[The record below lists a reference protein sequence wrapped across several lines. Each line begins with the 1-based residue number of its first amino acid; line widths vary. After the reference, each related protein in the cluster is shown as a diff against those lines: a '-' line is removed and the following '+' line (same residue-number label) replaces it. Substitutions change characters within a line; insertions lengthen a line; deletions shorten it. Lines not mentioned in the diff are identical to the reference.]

1 MQMRGAHMAGLGAH
15 VPDRVLTNEDLTRIV
30 DTSDRWI
37 VEHTG
42 IRERRMVA
50 QDEATSDLALEA
62 ARRAIA
68 NAGVDPDDIGLIITP
83 TVTPDL
89 PFPATAAIVQD
100 RLGIRGA
107 GTFDLVSGC
116 TGWVQG
122 LVTGAQFVQTGCY
135 DHVLV
140 VAAET
145 LTRVTNWTDRATCV
159 LFGDGACAAVVGPC
173 EPGVG
178 LLSCAMDTLGEAGSL
193 LTIPAGGT
201 RTRLTPELLE
211 QHRDC
216 IHMEGHEVFKLAVR
230 GCPEIAARALK
241 KAGIAPH
248 DVDVVVMHQA
258 NIRIMD
264 AAAKRLHIPVDR
276 MVVNLDK
283 YGNTSAASVGIALDE
298 YHREQGLKTGDIV
311 LLVAFGAGFSLAA
324 AVFRWA

>member
-1 MQMRGAHMAGLGAH
+1 MQIRGAHIAGLGAH
-15 VPDRVLTNEDLTRIV
+15 VPDRVLTNEDLTKIV
-30 DTSDRWI
+30 ETSDQWI

-42 IRERRMVA
+42 IRERRMVS
-50 QDEATSDLALEA
+50 DEEATSDLAVEA

-68 NAGVDPDDIGLIITP
+68 DSGVSAESIGLIITP

-100 RLGIRGA
+100 RLGIKGA

-140 VAAET
+140 VAAES
-145 LTRVTNWTDRATCV
+145 LTRVTNWTDRSTCV
-159 LFGDGACAAVVGPC
+159 LFGDGACAAVLGPC
-173 EPGVG
+173 EPGSG

-193 LTIPAGGT
+193 LTIPAGGS
-201 RTRLTPELLE
+201 RTRLTPELLAA
-211 QHRDC
+211 HRDC

-264 AAAKRLHIPVDR
+264 AAAKRLHIPAER

-298 YHREQGLKTGDIV
+298 YYREQGLKPGDIV